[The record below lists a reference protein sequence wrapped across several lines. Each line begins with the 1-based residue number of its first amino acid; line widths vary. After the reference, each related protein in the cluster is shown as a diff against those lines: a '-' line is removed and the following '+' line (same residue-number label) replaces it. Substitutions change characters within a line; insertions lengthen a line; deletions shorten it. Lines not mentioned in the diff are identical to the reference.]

1 MPRPKQ
7 SHGRKDDFDGTHTKE
22 LLAEWISRFY
32 EKIQNNKGYLSDLD
46 AAIGDGDHGNNM
58 ARGMQAV
65 TESLEKNETADTT
78 QSLKLIAMALIS
90 KVGGAS
96 GPLYGTAFLE
106 MAKASNDTK
115 DLGELLQKALS
126 GIEKR
131 GGAQPNDKTMVDVWN
146 KVVSKAD
153 DSSLTNA
160 DIEAAVE
167 STKDMVAKKGRA
179 SYLGE
184 RSVGHLDPGAVSSGY
199 LFEALL
205 EAEGS
210 L

>member
-1 MPRPKQ
+1 MILMEL
-7 SHGRKDDFDGTHTKE
+7 TKE
-22 LLAEWISRFY
+22 LLAEWISRFS

-115 DLGELLQKALS
+115 DLGELLQEALS

-167 STKDMVAKKGRA
+167 STTDMVAKKGRA

-205 EAEGS
+205 EAEES

>member
-1 MPRPKQ
+1 MEL
-7 SHGRKDDFDGTHTKE
+7 TKE

-78 QSLKLIAMALIS
+78 QSLKLIAMALII

-205 EAEGS
+205 EAEG
-210 L
+210 LL

>member
-1 MPRPKQ
+1 MEL
-7 SHGRKDDFDGTHTKE
+7 TKE

-78 QSLKLIAMALIS
+78 HSLKLIAMALIS

>member
-1 MPRPKQ
+1 MILMEL
-7 SHGRKDDFDGTHTKE
+7 TKE

-106 MAKASNDTK
+106 MTKASNDTK

-205 EAEGS
+205 EAEG
-210 L
+210 LL

>member
-1 MPRPKQ
+1 MEL
-7 SHGRKDDFDGTHTKE
+7 TKE
-22 LLAEWISRFY
+22 LLAEWISRFS

-115 DLGELLQKALS
+115 DLGELLQEALS

-153 DSSLTNA
+153 ASSLTNA

-167 STKDMVAKKGRA
+167 STKDRVAKKGRA

>member
-1 MPRPKQ
+1 MILMEL
-7 SHGRKDDFDGTHTKE
+7 TKE

-205 EAEGS
+205 EAKGS

>member
-1 MPRPKQ
+1 MEL
-7 SHGRKDDFDGTHTKE
+7 TKE

-160 DIEAAVE
+160 DIEAAIE

>member
-1 MPRPKQ
+1 MEL
-7 SHGRKDDFDGTHTKE
+7 TKE

-65 TESLEKNETADTT
+65 TESLEKNETADAT

-160 DIEAAVE
+160 DIESAVE

>member
-1 MPRPKQ
+1 MILMEL
-7 SHGRKDDFDGTHTKE
+7 TKE

-32 EKIQNNKGYLSDLD
+32 EKIQNNKGYLSNLD

-160 DIEAAVE
+160 DIESAVE

>member
-1 MPRPKQ
+1 MEL
-7 SHGRKDDFDGTHTKE
+7 TKE
-22 LLAEWISRFY
+22 LLAEWISRFS

-106 MAKASNDTK
+106 MVKASNDTK

>member
-1 MPRPKQ
+1 MEL
-7 SHGRKDDFDGTHTKE
+7 TKE
-22 LLAEWISRFY
+22 LLAEWISRFS

-65 TESLEKNETADTT
+65 TESLEKNEPADTT

>member
-1 MPRPKQ
+1 MEL
-7 SHGRKDDFDGTHTKE
+7 TKE

-65 TESLEKNETADTT
+65 TESLEKNENADTT

>member
-1 MPRPKQ
+1 MEL
-7 SHGRKDDFDGTHTKE
+7 TKE
-22 LLAEWISRFY
+22 LLAEWISRFS

-179 SYLGE
+179 SYLGA

-199 LFEALL
+199 LFESLL

>member
-1 MPRPKQ
+1 MEL
-7 SHGRKDDFDGTHTKE
+7 TKE

-106 MAKASNDTK
+106 MVKASNDTK

-205 EAEGS
+205 EAEG
-210 L
+210 LL

>member
-1 MPRPKQ
+1 MEL
-7 SHGRKDDFDGTHTKE
+7 TKE
-22 LLAEWISRFY
+22 LLAEWISRFS

-106 MAKASNDTK
+106 MVKASNDTK

-199 LFEALL
+199 LFESLL

>member
-1 MPRPKQ
+1 MEL
-7 SHGRKDDFDGTHTKE
+7 TKE

-160 DIEAAVE
+160 DIESAVE

>member
-1 MPRPKQ
+1 MILMEL
-7 SHGRKDDFDGTHTKE
+7 TKE
-22 LLAEWISRFY
+22 LLAEWISRFS

-115 DLGELLQKALS
+115 DLGELLQEALS

>member
-1 MPRPKQ
+1 MEL
-7 SHGRKDDFDGTHTKE
+7 TKE
-22 LLAEWISRFY
+22 LLAEWISRFS

-146 KVVSKAD
+146 KVFSKAD

>member
-1 MPRPKQ
+1 MELTR
-7 SHGRKDDFDGTHTKE
+7 E
-22 LLAEWISRFY
+22 LLSEWISRFSD
-32 EKIQNNKGYLSDLD
+32 KIQNNKDYLSDLD
-46 AAIGDGDHGNNM
+46 SAIGDGDHGNNM
-58 ARGMQAV
+58 ARGVQAV
-65 TESLEKNETADTT
+65 RESLEKNENADVP
-78 QSLKLIAMALIS
+78 QILKLTAMALIS

-106 MAKASNDTK
+106 MAKAGNDTK

-131 GGAQPNDKTMVDVWN
+131 GGAQPDDKTMVDVWSR
-146 KVVSKAD
+146 VVQKAA
-153 DSSLTNA
+153 DSSLTSQ
-160 DIEAAVE
+160 DVEAAVE

-205 EAEGS
+205 EAEES

>member
-1 MPRPKQ
+1 MELTR
-7 SHGRKDDFDGTHTKE
+7 E
-22 LLAEWISRFY
+22 LLSEWISRFSD
-32 EKIQNNKGYLSDLD
+32 KIQNNKDYLSDLD
-46 AAIGDGDHGNNM
+46 SAIGDGDHGNNM
-58 ARGMQAV
+58 ARGVLAV
-65 TESLEKNETADTT
+65 KESLEKNENADVP
-78 QSLKLIAMALIS
+78 QILKLTAMALIS

-106 MAKASNDTK
+106 MAKAGNETK

-131 GGAQPNDKTMVDVWN
+131 GGAQPGDKTMVDVWN
-146 KVVSKAD
+146 KVIEKAA
-153 DSSLTNA
+153 DSSLTSQ
-160 DIEAAVE
+160 DVEAAVE

-205 EAEGS
+205 EAEES

>member
-1 MPRPKQ
+1 MILMEL
-7 SHGRKDDFDGTHTKE
+7 TKE

-160 DIEAAVE
+160 DIESAVE

>member
-1 MPRPKQ
+1 MEL
-7 SHGRKDDFDGTHTKE
+7 TKE

-115 DLGELLQKALS
+115 NLGELLQKALS

-205 EAEGS
+205 EAEG
-210 L
+210 LL

>member
-1 MPRPKQ
+1 MEL
-7 SHGRKDDFDGTHTKE
+7 TKE
-22 LLAEWISRFY
+22 LLAEWISRFS

-106 MAKASNDTK
+106 MVKASNDTK
-115 DLGELLQKALS
+115 DLGELLQK
-126 GIEKR
+126 R
-131 GGAQPNDKTMVDVWN
+131 F
-146 KVVSKAD
+146 
-153 DSSLTNA
+153 
-160 DIEAAVE
+160 
-167 STKDMVAKKGRA
+167 RA
-179 SYLGE
+179 SKSAAEHSQTTRRWLTFGTKSFQ
-184 RSVGHLDPGAVSSGY
+184 RLMTHL
-199 LFEALL
+199 
-205 EAEGS
+205 
-210 L
+210 

>member
-1 MPRPKQ
+1 MEL
-7 SHGRKDDFDGTHTKE
+7 TKE

-65 TESLEKNETADTT
+65 TESIEKNETADTT

>member
-1 MPRPKQ
+1 MEL
-7 SHGRKDDFDGTHTKE
+7 TKE

-78 QSLKLIAMALIS
+78 QGLKLIAMALIS

-160 DIEAAVE
+160 DIESAVE